1 MSYAIIT
8 GISKM
13 NEPQII
19 RVLAVRASEENSSK
33 PLSQIAVS
41 KANISAISAKSDGDF
56 IAKRASYLFNLL
68 PASVKFVEKI
78 NRFPGNWVKLTLLIS
93 FIIGLLSNYLGPSKL
108 IHVVYNPLTIL
119 LVWNICIYLL
129 IILKSFWK
137 IRLPEKLP
145 KAKQFLSDKEQED
158 REKTNKKRSSNFL
171 LDWVIGNIY
180 KGIIRLKSRFFD
192 DKKSVVILKKI
203 LPAYWISYKDVAGKT
218 LILRFKSLA
227 NVSAVGLL
235 TGALAGV
242 YFRGLFF
249 NYNIIWQ
256 STFVF
261 EPETIRTILN
271 SLFGLASLILEGSFI
286 SKQTILP
293 LLESEGTMAAP
304 WIHIMTLT
312 TLLFIFI
319 PRTILAL
326 YYGRK
331 SNHSIYNI
339 DINEE
344 YYQEFILKNRS
355 SLVEIIRVGISK
367 IISKKI
373 KLTGQTIS
381 EFVINDY
388 YNKIIAPI
396 LISFRETGGKI
407 RTMENKLFESQEK
420 FEPMLLD
427 YLRKVQEDFKDSVLT
442 EINHFL
448 DRKLLLDINTV
459 STYQPQSDEI
469 DLRLSG
475 KIATDIGD
483 TIGGTIVTSIALA
496 VGSISGGIGK
506 SLGIAIISG
515 LLGVSGPIGL
525 LIGGVI
531 TAITLGGFYK
541 LKREQISG
549 MIKDIPLPAF
559 VTSVALPDSKIEKA
573 RNETFTHT
581 ENEINKMLEPKIKE
595 LSESILKDITY

>member
-13 NEPQII
+13 NELQII
-19 RVLAVRASEENSSK
+19 KVLAVRASEENTSK
-33 PLSQIAVS
+33 LLSQIAVS
-41 KANISAISAKSDGDF
+41 KANISAISAKSDEDF
-56 IAKRASYLFNLL
+56 IAKRANFLFNLL
-68 PASVKFVEKI
+68 PASIKLVENI
-78 NRFPGNWVKLTLLIS
+78 NSFPGNWVKLTLLIS

-119 LVWNICIYLL
+119 LVWNICIYLI

-158 REKTNKKRSSNFL
+158 KANKKRSSNFL

-180 KGIIRLKSRFFD
+180 KGIIKLKSRFID
-192 DKKSVVILKKI
+192 DRNSVVILKKI
-203 LPAYWISYKDVAGKT
+203 LPSYWISYKDVAGKT

-261 EPETIRTILN
+261 EPDTIRTILN
-271 SLFGLASLILEGSFI
+271 SLFGLASLIIEGSFI

-293 LLESEGTMAAP
+293 LLEPEGTMAAP

-319 PRTILAL
+319 PRTILAY

-331 SNHSIYNI
+331 SKRSIYNI

-367 IISKKI
+367 IILKKI

-381 EFVINDY
+381 EFIINDY

-396 LISFRETGGKI
+396 LISFRENGGKI
-407 RTMENKLFESQEK
+407 KTMENKLFESQEK

-427 YLRKVQEDFKDSVLT
+427 YLHEVQEDFNDSVLT

-448 DRKLLLDINTV
+448 NRKLLLDINTV

-549 MIKDIPLPAF
+549 MIKDISLPSF
-559 VTSVALPDSKIEKA
+559 VTSVALHDSKIEKA
-573 RNETFTHT
+573 RIETFTHT

-595 LSESILKDITY
+595 LSDRILKDITY

>member
-1 MSYAIIT
+1 
-8 GISKM
+8 M
-13 NEPQII
+13 NELQII
-19 RVLAVRASEENSSK
+19 KVLAVRASEENSSK
-33 PLSQIAVS
+33 LLSQLAVS
-41 KANISAISAKSDGDF
+41 KANISAISAKSDEDF
-56 IAKRASYLFNLL
+56 IAKRASFLFNLL
-68 PASVKFVEKI
+68 PTSIKLVEKI

-108 IHVVYNPLTIL
+108 IHAVYNPLTIL
-119 LVWNICIYLL
+119 LVWNIFIYLL
-129 IILKSFWK
+129 IILKSFLK
-137 IRLPEKLP
+137 IRLPEKLTD
-145 KAKQFLSDKEQED
+145 AKQFISDKEQED
-158 REKTNKKRSSNFL
+158 KEITNKKKSSNFL

-180 KGIIRLKSRFFD
+180 KGIIKLKFRFID
-192 DKKSVVILKKI
+192 DKKSVIILKKI
-203 LPAYWISYKDVAGKT
+203 LSSYWISYKDVAGKT

-235 TGALAGV
+235 TGALAGI
-242 YFRGLFF
+242 YFRGLFY

-271 SLFGLASLILEGSFI
+271 SLYGLASLILEGSFI
-286 SKQTILP
+286 TKQTMLP
-293 LLESEGTMAAP
+293 LLEPEGTMAGP

-319 PRTILAL
+319 PRTLLA
-326 YYGRK
+326 YYYSRK

-339 DINEE
+339 DLNEK
-344 YYQEFILKNRS
+344 YYQESILKNRS
-355 SLVEIIRVGISK
+355 SLVEVIRVGINK
-367 IISKKI
+367 IISKQI

-381 EFVINDY
+381 EFIINDY

-396 LISFRETGGKI
+396 LISFRENGGKI

-427 YLRKVQEDFKDSVLT
+427 YLHEVQEDFNGSVLT

-448 DRKLLLDINTV
+448 DRKLLLDINTE

-525 LIGGVI
+525 LIGGII

-549 MIKDIPLPAF
+549 MIKNIPLASF

-573 RNETFTHT
+573 RKETFTHT

-595 LSESILKDITY
+595 LSDRILRDITY